1 MNQGGIT
8 RAFNL
13 EEDIAPE
20 PGSMVNYDQENIN
33 DGENAQRMLHTI
45 ILECDTEK
53 IEMWFQ
59 ILENKMSFLEVHSQW
74 TKLQVLTSLLSTQPK
89 VLANI
94 ESFAAQPRAS
104 ASNNCYYR
112 AKQKLLSIYSKK
124 PEDKFD
130 LAMDLVMVTTPSD
143 LARQIVDLIC
153 ENKAEPMATCCACQ
167 KTCFGIWRRKM
178 SEQVKT
184 AIAGK
189 SFANGQMET
198 VLSIADAIEK
208 TTKVQGQTS
217 SVEAAGSGT
226 AQEGESQ
233 VSVLTRGGYAR
244 GGSTRGWSQ
253 RGGYRGRGRG
263 RGRGQGQGQK
273 GQETVPEGSC
283 PQHKRYGREAYYCM
297 DVSSCPMKDIL
308 QKRQ

>member
-1 MNQGGIT
+1 
-8 RAFNL
+8 
-13 EEDIAPE
+13 
-20 PGSMVNYDQENIN
+20 
-33 DGENAQRMLHTI
+33 
-45 ILECDTEK
+45 
-53 IEMWFQ
+53 
-59 ILENKMSFLEVHSQW
+59 MSFLEVHSQW

-167 KTCFGIWRRKM
+167 KICFGIWRRKM

-189 SFANGQMET
+189 SFADGQMET
-198 VLSIADAIEK
+198 VLTIADAIER

-217 SVEAAGSGT
+217 AVESTGSGT
-226 AQEGESQ
+226 AQEGENQ

-244 GGSTRGWSQ
+244 GGSTRGRSQ
-253 RGGYRGRGRG
+253 RGGYRGRVVVAVVVKVKVKVKKARN
-263 RGRGQGQGQK
+263 RFLKVLVHSTK
-273 GQETVPEGSC
+273 GTEERHIIAWMCHLAP
-283 PQHKRYGREAYYCM
+283 
-297 DVSSCPMKDIL
+297 
-308 QKRQ
+308 